1 MTQISFTS
9 TYRIPLI
16 ERKISVAKRQAL
28 KDLASQYENHLYPN
42 GNKGCVRVSIPENQD
57 ARFEQKLRQIGF
69 KVFQKFEEH
78 EIPEERMDAYIKQAI
93 KYDEYRQFGKQK
105 K

>member
-16 ERKISVAKRQAL
+16 ERKVSVAKRQAL

-42 GNKGCVRVSIPENQD
+42 GNKGCVRVSIPEELD
-57 ARFEQKLRQIGF
+57 GKFEQKLRQIGF
-69 KVFQKFEEH
+69 KVFQKFEQH
-78 EIPEERMDAYIKQAI
+78 DVSYDKMDNYIKQAL
-93 KYDEYRQFGKQK
+93 KYNEYKQFGKQK
-105 K
+105 